1 MLTYREVRRQVSRLA
16 QMLADA
22 GAVAADHV
30 AVALPRSVHL
40 SLAIMAVLETAPHTC
55 PLDINYPDERLAYM
69 VEDAAPRLIITSEN
83 LRSRFESMGPV
94 LIFDALAPG
103 VEDYP
108 SAPKT
113 TLTLGH
119 PAYIIYT
126 SGSTGKPKGVVV
138 SHGAVVNLL
147 YRLQDEYSLTADD
160 VVLQKTPCSF
170 DVSVGEF
177 FWPLTCGARLV
188 MAPEEVDRD
197 PEALLQVIPD
207 YRVTTMNFVPSL
219 LAAFVAGV
227 RTTANAARDAASL
240 RAVFC
245 IGEALSKELAEAFE
259 NLFHAPLHNVYG
271 PTEATVE
278 VTYQPAFGQALAS
291 ARGPGVPNG
300 RPLWNTGLRILD
312 ARLRPAPI
320 GVAGDLYLTGAQLA
334 QGYWRRASLT
344 AGRFVADP
352 EADGERMYRTGDIAR
367 WLPDGTVDY
376 LGRSDDQLKIR
387 GQRSNSAKSKALCGI
402 SLASRRRR

>member
-1 MLTYREVRRQVSRLA
+1 DMEVDLYVDDGRLTIDLVGNCDRYDEQDLELHAKRLACLVERLAADPKLAIGAAPLLTEGERALIAAANDTAKDVLRLTLCDMLAAQTAKTPDAIALVDADHTLTYREVRRQISRLA
-16 QMLADA
+16 QMLAAA
-22 GAVAADHV
+22 GVVAEDHV
-30 AVALPRSVHL
+30 AIALPRTVHL
-40 SLAIMAVLETAPHTC
+40 SLAIMAVLETGAAYL

-69 VEDAAPRLIITSEN
+69 AEDAAPRVIITSEN

-147 YRLQDEYSLTADD
+147 YWLQDEYSLTADD

-197 PEALLQVIPD
+197 PEALLQVIRD

-227 RTTANAARDAASL
+227 RTTANAAR
-240 RAVFC
+240 
-245 IGEALSKELAEAFE
+245 
-259 NLFHAPLHNVYG
+259 
-271 PTEATVE
+271 
-278 VTYQPAFGQALAS
+278 
-291 ARGPGVPNG
+291 
-300 RPLWNTGLRILD
+300 
-312 ARLRPAPI
+312 
-320 GVAGDLYLTGAQLA
+320 
-334 QGYWRRASLT
+334 
-344 AGRFVADP
+344 
-352 EADGERMYRTGDIAR
+352 
-367 WLPDGTVDY
+367 
-376 LGRSDDQLKIR
+376 
-387 GQRSNSAKSKALCGI
+387 
-402 SLASRRRR
+402 